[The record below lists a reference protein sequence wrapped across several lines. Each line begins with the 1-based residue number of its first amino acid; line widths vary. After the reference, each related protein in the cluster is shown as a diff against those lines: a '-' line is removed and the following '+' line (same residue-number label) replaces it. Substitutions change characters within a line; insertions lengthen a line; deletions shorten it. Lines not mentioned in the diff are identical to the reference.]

1 MKKRFLSFII
11 YIFIIAGLPGCSQN
25 GSPSLNDPVPAQ
37 TENKTSDL
45 TYSHSL
51 DLEYAKCFSAD
62 YYEEGY
68 IHLKTDYADYLVVPE
83 GLDIPESVS
92 SSWIILKRPFCNVYL
107 VASASM
113 DMISS
118 IGALDSIAF
127 SGKKAEDW
135 SVPEAAEAM
144 NSGNLVYAG
153 KYSKP
158 DYELIV
164 TGNCDL
170 VIENTMIFHSP
181 EVIEQ
186 FENFDIPVI
195 IEYSNYE
202 DHPLGRVEWVK
213 FYGALFGLEDEADRI
228 FEEQKE
234 KILSVSDSQKTDL
247 TVAYFYIT
255 SNNLFQVRRTSD
267 YVPKMIELAGGRY
280 VFDDLDS
287 EDDNRSTLNMQ
298 VEEFYDGARDADI
311 LVYNSSIDESVTSLE
326 DLYSKCEL
334 LKDFK
339 AAREGKI
346 YCTSSDV
353 YQQPLS
359 TAYLIEDFHGIITGN
374 DDDLQYIFKLE

>member
-1 MKKRFLSFII
+1 MKKRFILF
-11 YIFIIAGLPGCSQN
+11 YIFIFLITGLPGCSQN
-25 GSPSLNDPVPAQ
+25 GSPSLNDPVLTQ

-68 IHLKTDYADYLVVPE
+68 VHLKTDHADYLVVPE
-83 GLDIPESVS
+83 GMDIPESVS

-135 SVPEAAEAM
+135 AVPEAADAM
-144 NSGNLVYAG
+144 NSGDLVYAG

-164 TGNCDL
+164 TGDCDL

-186 FENFDIPVI
+186 FEKFNIPVI

-202 DHPLGRVEWVK
+202 DHPLGRVEWIK
-213 FYGALFGLEDEADRI
+213 FYGALFGLEEEADLI
-228 FEEQKE
+228 YEQQK
-234 KILSVSDSQKTDL
+234 KMIMSISDSEKTDL

-255 SNNLFQVRRTSD
+255 SNNLFQVRRSSD

-280 VFDDLDS
+280 VFENLGS
-287 EDDNRSTLNMQ
+287 AEDNRSTLNMQ
-298 VEEFYDGARDADI
+298 AEEFYNGAKDADI
-311 LVYNSSIDESVTSLE
+311 LIYNSAIDGSVTCLE

-334 LKDFK
+334 LRDFK
-339 AAREGKI
+339 ASAEGRV
-346 YCTSSDV
+346 YCTSSDI

-359 TAYLIEDFHGIITGN
+359 TGYLIEDFHDIITGD
-374 DDDLQYIFKLE
+374 DDDLKYVFKLE